1 MAASVNAWQTIL
13 GAGLGRGGS
22 VLERAGLAHA
32 AGATRLAQ
40 NIQRHVTRTDVPH
53 PAGRTV
59 ASRLRFADVV
69 GRSYARSLSQQQ
81 LQHGLSPSFFSSTS
95 SLRLPEASHLSQLRP
110 LSRLRYSSSAG
121 PSATASSS
129 ATADAEPEDTSMKG
143 RLKSLMKKY
152 GWATVAVYLLFSV
165 VDFSLVF
172 FAINLLGADH
182 VRKGQ
187 DYVLDALVYGT
198 EGSRKIGDDGTVE
211 ARGLLS
217 FLKDWREKHKQV
229 DKENAKDAK
238 KGGSGSL
245 WATAALAYTI
255 HKIPMLPVR
264 LAATAAAT
272 PAIVK

>member
-1 MAASVNAWQTIL
+1 
-13 GAGLGRGGS
+13 
-22 VLERAGLAHA
+22 
-32 AGATRLAQ
+32 
-40 NIQRHVTRTDVPH
+40 
-53 PAGRTV
+53 
-59 ASRLRFADVV
+59 
-69 GRSYARSLSQQQ
+69 
-81 LQHGLSPSFFSSTS
+81 
-95 SLRLPEASHLSQLRP
+95 
-110 LSRLRYSSSAG
+110 
-121 PSATASSS
+121 
-129 ATADAEPEDTSMKG
+129 MKG